1 MLCYPKFISHFFTSH
16 KEKVKGISTYKE
28 ICRHRG
34 ILANTKLRPVMV
46 TKAQSWIEFKNNI
59 LYIFLKCHFLS
70 KNEII

>member
-34 ILANTKLRPVMV
+34 ILPNTKLRPVMV
-46 TKAQSWIEFKNNI
+46 TKAQP
-59 LYIFLKCHFLS
+59 
-70 KNEII
+70 